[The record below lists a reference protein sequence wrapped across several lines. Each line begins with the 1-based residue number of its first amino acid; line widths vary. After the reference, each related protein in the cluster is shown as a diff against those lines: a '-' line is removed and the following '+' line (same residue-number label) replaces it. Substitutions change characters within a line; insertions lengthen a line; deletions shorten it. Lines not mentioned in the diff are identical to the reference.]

1 MKTAEY
7 LRSYTGLCTYEKAEL
22 MTTDT
27 RQHKPVFLHLRTQTS
42 AWFVLFMGV
51 VLTMVIATIEQQ
63 RTRHNAE
70 QRFSFAAEQVT
81 LRIDERLHAY
91 ALMLR
96 GAAGLFNSS
105 QLVTREEW
113 AAYVNNLRLEE
124 NLTAVQGVGFSLLIA
139 PDQLDD
145 HVASVVAEGFD
156 TYTVSPAGD
165 RDMYSSIIYLEPFE
179 GRNLRAFG
187 FDMYS
192 ESVRRAAM
200 ELARDRNEAT
210 LTGKVEL
217 VQETDTNIQAG
228 TLIYVPV
235 YQHGMPLETIAQRQR
250 AIRGWAYSPFRMTDL
265 MIGLLGDWSQIDTNG
280 LGLRIY
286 DGATDSDALLFTSP
300 GLADHALPD
309 HHTYRTQLD
318 VHGRQ
323 WLLEFEALSATQV
336 SDYRAA
342 WFVVIFGLAVSLLL
356 FALMVSLARTRDRAL
371 GIAGQLTHDIR
382 EREAAL
388 RIASTEAEH
397 FREAL
402 EHVNSYIY
410 IKDSN
415 RLYQYANKECLDLF
429 GCTPESIKNTSDEQ
443 YFPQATCEQLK
454 KIDEQVLR
462 GEKTKSE
469 VEVRTEDGRRQI
481 YLEIK
486 SPIYDDADH
495 SHVTGILGI
504 STDITAL
511 RLREEDMQRVAHYD
525 ALTGLPN
532 RLLLADRL
540 RQAMTHAK
548 RSGGQLAL
556 VFLDLDGFKA
566 INDQY
571 GHAVGDDLLEVVAR
585 RLKDS
590 VRDGDTVARIGG
602 DEFVAVLQDI
612 NGLENVKIILDR
624 MMSAAADPIHLHG
637 KHMKVSASMGVS
649 LYPQDAD
656 ISEDQLMRQADQAM
670 YQAKNAGRRRAHLFV
685 QHGDPIVLHVDQR

>member
-1 MKTAEY
+1 M
-7 LRSYTGLCTYEKAEL
+7 
-22 MTTDT
+22 
-27 RQHKPVFLHLRTQTS
+27 
-42 AWFVLFMGV
+42 
-51 VLTMVIATIEQQ
+51 
-63 RTRHNAE
+63 
-70 QRFSFAAEQVT
+70 
-81 LRIDERLHAY
+81 
-91 ALMLR
+91 
-96 GAAGLFNSS
+96 
-105 QLVTREEW
+105 
-113 AAYVNNLRLEE
+113 
-124 NLTAVQGVGFSLLIA
+124 LIA

-192 ESVRRAAM
+192 ETVRRTAM
-200 ELARDRNEAT
+200 ERARDRNEAT
-210 LTGKVEL
+210 LSGKVAL
-217 VQETDTNIQAG
+217 VQETETDIQAG

-235 YQHGMPLETIAQRQR
+235 YQHGMPLETIAQRQN

-265 MIGLLGDWSQIDTNG
+265 MLGLVGDWSLMGTNG

-286 DGATDSDALLFTSP
+286 DGEINNDALLFTSP

-309 HHTYRTQLD
+309 HHTHRTQLD
-318 VHGRQ
+318 VLGRP
-323 WLLEFEALSATQV
+323 WLLEFEALTAAHV

-342 WFVVIFGLAVSLLL
+342 LFVVIFGLAVSLLL
-356 FALMVSLARTRDRAL
+356 FALMVSLARTRDRAI

-402 EHVNSYIY
+402 EHVSSYIF

-429 GCTPESIKNTSDEQ
+429 GCTAESIKNTSDEQ
-443 YFPQATCEQLK
+443 YFPLATCEQLK

-495 SHVTGILGI
+495 TQVTGILGI

-571 GHAVGDDLLEVVAR
+571 GHGVGDDLLEVVAR

-624 MMSAAADPIHLHG
+624 MMSAAADPIHLQG